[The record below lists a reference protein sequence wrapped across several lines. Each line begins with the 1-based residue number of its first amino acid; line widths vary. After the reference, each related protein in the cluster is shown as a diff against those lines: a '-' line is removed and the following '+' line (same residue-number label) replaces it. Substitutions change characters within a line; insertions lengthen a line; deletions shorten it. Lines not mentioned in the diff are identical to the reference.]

1 MKMLNSCKLS
11 EIFLELKLLMS
22 IDLILDNWPLVVKL
36 EDSSSGPNLPLLLLM
51 DFSVMINPLPKEK
64 LDINYKD
71 KL

>member
-1 MKMLNSCKLS
+1 
-11 EIFLELKLLMS
+11 MS
-22 IDLILDNWPLVVKL
+22 TDLILDNWPLVVKL

>member
-22 IDLILDNWPLVVKL
+22 TDLILDNWPLVVKL